1 VRFSVIGV
9 IVTALAVTPHLAA
22 AGFSHASSR
31 TVATEPG
38 RATLVQLTSPGAAL
52 SPALRAAHAR
62 LVAPDLGI
70 WRLPAGAASRALPA
84 LRAEGVVGHAEPD
97 RRIVPF
103 SHLNAGDPLIL
114 NEWWIGDVG
123 ANQTEPP
130 GPGVPVTVV
139 DTGLDLTHPEYNGR
153 PNTVALNNQFV
164 VSSDDVHGTA
174 VSSVVGAPSNGLG
187 LVGVYPQAVLQE
199 WDFGEGSLSDILA
212 ALNATSKRGRGV
224 VNFSGGFQGYSQL
237 LEQAVDRALR
247 RGVLVV
253 AAVGNFRQNGSPAFI
268 PASLPHV
275 LTIGANDQTD
285 RVAFFSNRS
294 GAIDLAAPGVAMPV
308 AVPAFFNQTG
318 YDTFDG
324 TSFSAPLVA
333 GATAW
338 IWTMRPQL
346 DVTQIQDVMRDS
358 ARDVPPAGWDA
369 DTGFGILSLPRA
381 LAQKARPKDPQEPN
395 DDVNLVRPH
404 AVTAGGR
411 RLATPANVQARMD
424 VTEDPE
430 DVYRV
435 WVPARGRIAARS
447 RSTANVDLAL
457 WGPKTRSVY
466 ERGRALKLDLLAYSQ
481 RRGSRSEVVS
491 TRNNTGH
498 GAYFFVDTFLGKR
511 VGQAS
516 YSLKVSVARR

>member
-1 VRFSVIGV
+1 M
-9 IVTALAVTPHLAA
+9 AA
-22 AGFSHASSR
+22 K
-31 TVATEPG
+31 PG
-38 RATLVQLTSPGAAL
+38 LPTLVQLTNPGAAL

-62 LVAPDLGI
+62 LVAGDLGI
-70 WRLPAGAASRALPA
+70 WRLPAGTASRALPA
-84 LRAEGVVGHAEPD
+84 LRAEGVVGHTEPD
-97 RRIVPF
+97 RRIVSF
-103 SHLNAGDPLIL
+103 SHLNAGDPLL
-114 NEWWIGDVG
+114 PNQWWIHDVG
-123 ANQTEPP
+123 DDQMEPP

-139 DTGLDLTHPEYNGR
+139 DTGLDVTHPEFTGR
-153 PNTVALNNQFV
+153 PNTIPLNSQFV

-174 VSSVVGAPSNGLG
+174 VSSVVAAPSNGLG
-187 LVGVYPQAVLQE
+187 VVGVYPQAVLQE
-199 WDFGEGSLSDILA
+199 WDFGDGSLSDILA
-212 ALNATSKRGRGV
+212 ALNAASKRGRGV

-253 AAVGNFRQNGSPAFI
+253 AAVGNFRQNGSPSFI
-268 PASLPHV
+268 PAGLPHV
-275 LTIGANDQTD
+275 LTIGANDQND

-294 GAIDLAAPGVAMPV
+294 GAIDLAAPGIGMPV
-308 AVPAFFNQTG
+308 AVPTFFNPTG
-318 YDTFDG
+318 YDSFDG

-358 ARDVPPAGWDA
+358 ARDVTPKGWDA

-381 LAQKARPKDPQEPN
+381 LAQKARLKDPQEPN

-404 AVTAGGR
+404 AVTASGT
-411 RLATPANVQARMD
+411 RLATPATVHARMD

-435 WVPARGRIAARS
+435 WVPARRRIAARI
-447 RSTANVDLAL
+447 RSTGNVDLAL

-466 ERGRALKLDLLAYSQ
+466 ERGKPLKRDLLAYSQ
-481 RRGSRSEVVS
+481 HRGSRSDGVS
-491 TRNNTGH
+491 TRNRTGH